1 MARKRTKEEAKKRVR
16 DLPIIPNLRL
26 PIGGPTLGEL
36 AEGFIDLDP
45 LNRLGEAPSFVDRR
59 NRPVQGPI
67 NRPLEEQVM
76 MSLVNDPEFTLTQE
90 DVKMINDPD
99 RMLLSSGNG
108 NLMEVSGKDVI
119 RNSGQFSRS
128 SLLFGIGLGLGDKDK
143 EKKGRKKT
151 KTDKDMSKALAQAN
165 SELRTKNGKLRKGKT
180 QSDVMRRAHR
190 LRKKMR

>member
-76 MSLVNDPEFTLTQE
+76 MSMVNDPEFTLTQE
-90 DVKMINDPD
+90 DVKMINDPN

-108 NLMEVSGKDVI
+108 NLMEVSGRDVI
-119 RNSGQFSRS
+119 RNSGQFSSS

-143 EKKGRKKT
+143 EKRSRKKT
-151 KTDKDMSKALAQAN
+151 KTDKNMSKALSQAN

-180 QSDVMRRAHR
+180 QADVMRRAHR
-190 LRKKMR
+190 LRKKMK